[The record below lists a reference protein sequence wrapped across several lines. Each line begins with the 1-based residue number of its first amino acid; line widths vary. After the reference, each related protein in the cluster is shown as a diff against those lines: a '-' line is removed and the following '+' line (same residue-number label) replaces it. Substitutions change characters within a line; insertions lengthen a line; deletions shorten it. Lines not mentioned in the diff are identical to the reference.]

1 MRKIKISILLI
12 VSLIICSF
20 CYSEVQIKY
29 KIDDK
34 IVTNVDILEEKKYL
48 IFLRPNLQKLSDSE
62 ITKISENSIV
72 REIIKSKEIDRIF
85 KKKENKNFTN
95 EIKKNLFLFKGVKS
109 EEEFLKVLKETNL
122 EYKKILKKIEY
133 EGLWNELIFQKYNN
147 LIKIDKEEIKKKLIK
162 NYAKNKRYEYNLSEI
177 LFEIEQDENFDKKY
191 QEIINY
197 VKKNEFKAAAS
208 KYSISNSS
216 NRGGEIGW
224 VKETVLSSDLIE
236 KLKKLKIN
244 EVSEP
249 IRYPNGYLLIKI
261 NEKKE
266 MKQKINLE
274 KELNESMKYEK
285 NKQLNQ
291 FSLLYY
297 KKLKQ
302 NTQIYEY

>member
-1 MRKIKISILLI
+1 MRKIKVLILLI
-12 VSLIICSF
+12 INFIICSF
-20 CYSEVQIKY
+20 CYSEIKIKY
-29 KIDDK
+29 KIGDK
-34 IVTNVDILEEKKYL
+34 IVTNIDILNEKKYL
-48 IFLRPNLQKLSDSE
+48 IFLRPNLVKLSENE
-62 ITKISENSIV
+62 IAKISENSII

-85 KKKENKNFTN
+85 KKKENQNFTN
-95 EIKKNLFLFKGVKS
+95 EIKRNLFLFKGVKS
-109 EEEFLKVLKETNL
+109 EKEFLKILEENDL
-122 EYKKILKKIEY
+122 EYEKILKKIEY

-147 LIKIDKEEIKKKLIK
+147 LIKIDKEAIKKNLEK
-162 NYAKNKRYEYNLSEI
+162 NYANNKRYEYNLSEI

-191 QEIINY
+191 EEIINY
-197 VKKNEFKAAAS
+197 ITKNEFKVAAS

>member
-147 LIKIDKEEIKKKLIK
+147 LIKIDKEKIKKKLIK

-224 VKETVLSSDLIE
+224 VKETVLSSELIE

-261 NEKKE
+261 NKKKE

-274 KELNESMKYEK
+274 QELGESIKYEK